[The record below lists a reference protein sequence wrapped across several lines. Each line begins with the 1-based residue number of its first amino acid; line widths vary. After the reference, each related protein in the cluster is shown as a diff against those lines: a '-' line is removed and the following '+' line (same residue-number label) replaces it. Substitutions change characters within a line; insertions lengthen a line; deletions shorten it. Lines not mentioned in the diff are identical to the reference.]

1 MGWPRACSD
10 ADPRLAFDFNLSLE
24 CKSRSCRVWLD
35 AHASTASV
43 WTNPD
48 TLVSTL
54 ASREAFPGFF
64 DAEAC
69 LFLLHRGSP
78 A

>member
-1 MGWPRACSD
+1 MPSD
-10 ADPRLAFDFNLSLE
+10 ADPSLAFRLNHSLE
-24 CKSRSCRVWLD
+24 RKSGNCRVWID
-35 AHASTASV
+35 AYASTASM

-54 ASREAFPGFF
+54 ASRDAFAGFF

-78 A
+78 T